1 MMMPFW
7 HKILPARFIHC
18 FRNFVEAEKQI
29 LETFSLLEFMLG
41 PGVREMKSG
50 ILAGGGKVAIGG
62 KAIVGEMS
70 SDSPINHQQQSQ
82 E

>member
-1 MMMPFW
+1 
-7 HKILPARFIHC
+7 
-18 FRNFVEAEKQI
+18 
-29 LETFSLLEFMLG
+29 MLG